1 MGFEKVLKSENGINI
16 ISFILG
22 LGLAALFR
30 KVCNDDNCL
39 IIEGPPLKDVE
50 NNEAIKTN
58 NVNEEVK
65 KKFLKGAVIAYE
77 QIITSFAKGDKKSLK
92 NLLGKEMFDDFITE
106 KKLIQFLQWFLW

>member
-1 MGFEKVLKSENGINI
+1 MGFESVLKSENGINT

-50 NNEAIKTN
+50 NKIFQQE
-58 NVNEEVK
+58 
-65 KKFLKGAVIAYE
+65 
-77 QIITSFAKGDKKSLK
+77 DKCYRYTPKSSK
-92 NLLGKEMFDDFITE
+92 CSK
-106 KKLIQFLQWFLW
+106 